1 MVYSYR
7 SVMAWIAVLGGL
19 SAVQLA
25 ASSWPEEFA
34 QRYEAHGLALLHTN
48 EADWVQR
55 TNEYGLRRPTHACQ
69 IFVYRAFDLWSQ
81 MGPMYRATVS
91 VTQFMIPDEI
101 LWRIAVYW
109 PDLGNHWHEASW
121 RLYPVDD
128 SRSASCLPD
137 LIRTTYVLVMP
148 GLLNEMA
155 HRPHGLLEVTQGD
168 LCHVRATILP
178 PRINLPILQEFLK
191 AFCRRG
197 WPLVRCVG
205 THNRVPLTDELQD
218 CRHGFFV
225 QITITR
231 AIPTHAVDVTRWC
244 SEAGQLMHL
253 DYQYYAGDSH
263 QFIVGVAHGLTL
275 LASCLAPCWGDRES
289 WEEWLLMELRHRY
302 LALCGLAV
310 HLHAVHAS
318 IGDLDACYDPGRTY
332 MVAAPERPPCSLEE
346 AVAVLYVRVRVEGFY
361 DEGAVW
367 CPAAIA
373 CRSMIEQLGLF
384 VACQQQGSCRCYLN
398 GNPLHDDLVAVT
410 HGDFLVIFKSDH
422 AHRVLPGHAAL
433 SIAAGGRQG
442 GYHGTVSECSAVQ
455 CSEAASGSCSD
466 SALAVD

>member
-1 MVYSYR
+1 
-7 SVMAWIAVLGGL
+7 
-19 SAVQLA
+19 
-25 ASSWPEEFA
+25 
-34 QRYEAHGLALLHTN
+34 
-48 EADWVQR
+48 
-55 TNEYGLRRPTHACQ
+55 
-69 IFVYRAFDLWSQ
+69 
-81 MGPMYRATVS
+81 
-91 VTQFMIPDEI
+91 
-101 LWRIAVYW
+101 
-109 PDLGNHWHEASW
+109 
-121 RLYPVDD
+121 
-128 SRSASCLPD
+128 
-137 LIRTTYVLVMP
+137 
-148 GLLNEMA
+148 MA

-168 LCHVRATILP
+168 ICHVRATVLP

-218 CRHGFFV
+218 CQHGFFV

-263 QFIVGVAHGLTL
+263 QFWVGIAHGLTL
-275 LASCLAPCWGDRES
+275 LASSLAPCWGDRES
-289 WEEWLLMELRHRY
+289 WDEWLLMELRHRY

-310 HLHAVHAS
+310 HLHAVHSS

-373 CRSMIEQLGLF
+373 CGAMIEQLGLF
-384 VACQQQGSCRCYLN
+384 VACHQLGSCRCYLN
-398 GNPLHDDLVAVT
+398 GNPLHNDPVAVT
-410 HGDFLVIFKSDH
+410 HGDFLAIFKSDH

-433 SIAAGGRQG
+433 SLAAGGRQG
-442 GYHGTVSECSAVQ
+442 GYHGTVSECSAEQ

-466 SALAVD
+466 AAHSVD

>member
-1 MVYSYR
+1 MVTMSRKPPPRASALWWCWTRAYR
-7 SVMAWIAVLGGL
+7 PACCKFGSLLIGLFVWRPGLVPLEGLPLNIAQNTLRPLFRIGGL
-19 SAVQLA
+19 STVQLA

-55 TNEYGLRRPTHACQ
+55 TNEYGLRHPTHACQ

-91 VTQFMIPDEI
+91 VIQFMIPDEI

-168 LCHVRATILP
+168 LCHVRATVLP

-197 WPLVRCVG
+197 
-205 THNRVPLTDELQD
+205 N
-218 CRHGFFV
+218 
-225 QITITR
+225 
-231 AIPTHAVDVTRWC
+231 
-244 SEAGQLMHL
+244 
-253 DYQYYAGDSH
+253 
-263 QFIVGVAHGLTL
+263 
-275 LASCLAPCWGDRES
+275 
-289 WEEWLLMELRHRY
+289 
-302 LALCGLAV
+302 
-310 HLHAVHAS
+310 
-318 IGDLDACYDPGRTY
+318 
-332 MVAAPERPPCSLEE
+332 
-346 AVAVLYVRVRVEGFY
+346 
-361 DEGAVW
+361 
-367 CPAAIA
+367 
-373 CRSMIEQLGLF
+373 
-384 VACQQQGSCRCYLN
+384 
-398 GNPLHDDLVAVT
+398 
-410 HGDFLVIFKSDH
+410 
-422 AHRVLPGHAAL
+422 
-433 SIAAGGRQG
+433 
-442 GYHGTVSECSAVQ
+442 
-455 CSEAASGSCSD
+455 
-466 SALAVD
+466 

>member
-7 SVMAWIAVLGGL
+7 SAMARIAVLCGL
-19 SAVQLA
+19 SAVQLV
-25 ASSWPEEFA
+25 ASSWPEEFV

-121 RLYPVDD
+121 RLHPVDD

-137 LIRTTYVLVMP
+137 LIQPTYVLVMP

-168 LCHVRATILP
+168 ICHVRATVLP
-178 PRINLPILQEFLK
+178 PRIN
-191 AFCRRG
+191 R
-197 WPLVRCVG
+197 
-205 THNRVPLTDELQD
+205 
-218 CRHGFFV
+218 
-225 QITITR
+225 
-231 AIPTHAVDVTRWC
+231 
-244 SEAGQLMHL
+244 
-253 DYQYYAGDSH
+253 
-263 QFIVGVAHGLTL
+263 LTL
-275 LASCLAPCWGDRES
+275 LASSLAPCWGDRES
-289 WEEWLLMELRHRY
+289 WDEWLLMELRHRY

-310 HLHAVHAS
+310 HLHAVHSS

-332 MVAAPERPPCSLEE
+332 MVTAPERPPCSLEE

-373 CRSMIEQLGLF
+373 CGAMIEQLGLF
-384 VACQQQGSCRCYLN
+384 VACHQQGSCRCYLN
-398 GNPLHDDLVAVT
+398 GNPLHNDPVAVT
-410 HGDFLVIFKSDH
+410 HGDFLAIFKSDH

-433 SIAAGGRQG
+433 SLAAGGRQG
-442 GYHGTVSECSAVQ
+442 GYHGTVSECSAEQ

-466 SALAVD
+466 AAHSVD